1 MFGFI
6 HVYGEGY
13 GNERGV
19 PSKEVLLLSRAPVKT
34 TEMGFIEAFYSA
46 EESQRFRKKVILARS
61 LLFSPLIMCGYIH
74 IGEVSG

>member
-6 HVYGEGY
+6 HVYGDGY

-19 PSKEVLLLSRAPVKT
+19 PSKEVLLLSYVPVKT

-46 EESQRFRKKVILARS
+46 EESQRF
-61 LLFSPLIMCGYIH
+61 
-74 IGEVSG
+74 